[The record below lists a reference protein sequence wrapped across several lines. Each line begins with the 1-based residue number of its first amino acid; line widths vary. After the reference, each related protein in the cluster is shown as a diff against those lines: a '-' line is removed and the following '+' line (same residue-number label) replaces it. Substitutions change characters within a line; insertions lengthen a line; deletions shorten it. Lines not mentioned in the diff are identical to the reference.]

1 MTEVDKA
8 AVDAELQQKFKE
20 KEAEEEVKVVVKTM
34 IQSLTKE
41 TLLRLALGD
50 QTEVDKASVLAPAPS
65 RFPTLYRNLKARVAT
80 VFPGCELKNND
91 TGRTICGDR
100 VKGDYYLG
108 LTTK

>member
-50 QTEVDKASVLAPAPS
+50 QTEVDKASV
-65 RFPTLYRNLKARVAT
+65 ARR
-80 VFPGCELKNND
+80 GW
-91 TGRTICGDR
+91 
-100 VKGDYYLG
+100 
-108 LTTK
+108 